1 MPHFDVV
8 IRGGQV
14 VTDTEIIEC
23 DVGIRDGIVAELAP
37 AIEGG
42 DIVLDASGG
51 VVVPGGIDGHCHI
64 AQLSSFGV
72 ETADDF
78 TSGSISAACGGTTTI
93 IPFAPQQKGESL
105 REAVEAYRQKA
116 DGKSVIDY
124 GFNLIVSDP
133 TSTVLETELPGLVA
147 EGHTAVKIFMTYDAV
162 RLDDRQVLNV
172 LEAARE
178 LGVITMVHAE
188 NHDLIMWS
196 TERLLKDGDTAPKFH
211 AMAHPPESEREA
223 VYRIIAL
230 AEAVGAEIMVLH
242 LSAEGAIEEV
252 RRAQARGVP
261 VLGETCP
268 QYLVLSHADM
278 DRPGF
283 EGAKFVCSPPPRG
296 AANQEFVW
304 RGIVD
309 GVIQA
314 FHSDHAGYRFDD
326 REGKKVRGDDAPFN
340 RIPNGVPGLETR
352 LPILFSE
359 GFHKGRIG
367 LRRFVELSSTNPARI
382 FGLYPK
388 KGTITVGS
396 DADIAIWDPTR
407 RVTLSIDALHDNM
420 DYTPYEGMEIDG
432 WPVTVLSRG
441 RLVWHEGEALGEPG
455 AGRLLRRGEPQTAEL
470 RGPAHAGD
478 GRTTD
483 NA

>member
-8 IRGGQV
+8 IHGGQV
-14 VTDTEIIEC
+14 VTDTDVVQC
-23 DVGIRDGIVAELAP
+23 DVGISDGVVAELGD
-37 AIEGG
+37 AIDGG
-42 DIVLDASGG
+42 ETVLDASGG
-51 VVVPGGIDGHCHI
+51 LVLPGGIDGHCHI

-78 TSGSISAACGGTTTI
+78 TSASISAACGGTTTI
-93 IPFAPQQKGESL
+93 IPFAPQRKGESL
-105 REAVEAYRQKA
+105 LEAVETYRRKA

-133 TSTVLETELPGLVA
+133 TPAVLDDELPGLVA
-147 EGHTAVKIFMTYDAV
+147 KGHTAVKIFMTYDAV

-172 LEAARE
+172 LEKARD

-196 TERLLKDGDTAPKFH
+196 IERLLRADDTTPKFH

-230 AEAVGAEIMVLH
+230 AEAVGAEILVLH
-242 LSAEGAIEEV
+242 LSAKEAIEEV

-268 QYLVLSHADM
+268 QYLVLSDADM

-283 EGAKFVCSPPPRG
+283 EGAKFVCSPPPREV
-296 AANQEFVW
+296 ANQELVW
-304 RGIVD
+304 QGIAD

-326 REGKKVRGDDAPFN
+326 PEGKKVHGDDAPFH
-340 RIPNGVPGLETR
+340 RIPNGVPGIETR

-359 GFHKGRIG
+359 GLRKERIG
-367 LRRFVELSSTNPARI
+367 LRRFVELSSTNPARL
-382 FGLYPK
+382 FGLYPQ
-388 KGTITVGS
+388 KGTIRVGS
-396 DADIAIWDPTR
+396 DADIVIWDPEK

-420 DYTPYEGMEIDG
+420 DYTPYEGMELEG
-432 WPVTVLSRG
+432 WPVTALSRG
-441 RLVWHEGEALGEPG
+441 RLVWHEGEVLGEPG
-455 AGRLLRRGEPQTAEL
+455 AGRLLRRGAPQTAEL
-470 RGPAHAGD
+470 R
-478 GRTTD
+478 RTISD
-483 NA
+483 YERD